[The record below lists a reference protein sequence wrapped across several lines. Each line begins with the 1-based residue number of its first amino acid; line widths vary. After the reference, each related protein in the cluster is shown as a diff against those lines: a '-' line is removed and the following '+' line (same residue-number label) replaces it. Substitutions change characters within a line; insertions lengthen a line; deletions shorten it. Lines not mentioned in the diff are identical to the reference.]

1 MAPKKFTYTPG
12 TGGGKRTAELSATA
26 KRRKAAFSRVGGRS
40 GEDKFGNF
48 ARDVK
53 DVLSYKGTID
63 PAKRNQSTSMEDRRK
78 AMAMGQAAVAK
89 NAGRST
95 IEKGDV
101 VKYGI
106 NWGKK
111 PKKRLRNTVKEI
123 IGVDINNPNVK
134 DIGIAAASFVPVG
147 RVAKIAKGVA
157 NAAQA
162 GKAAESGAKAYSQV
176 NRPIKPM
183 SMVNKQRRADLAK
196 IEAKTGTASPKTGA
210 GSANAAPKQRPK
222 KSPPTVPPTKGAAIK
237 TDDTPKIG
245 SRPRAPLAIPEGY
258 RATRPTNVAGE
269 TIKPFDAP
277 KPYYQQFKVDGKYG
291 EAEKAKFEAAA
302 KEWKRKS
309 KAAEKKATTAPA
321 EQRTG
326 TPIEKMRE
334 DVNRARFRQ
343 AKGNIYKAGKEEG
356 STEAKIQNAAL
367 KEEAAVDRARGAKY
381 SEMLKETPGGVMPER
396 PSVRY
401 PNEGTRGGKTYD
413 SRKSKFTTRPAKIR
427 VAPKRENFASDA
439 KYKSAKNK
447 YDKAIADARAKAD
460 VKQAQV
466 KPAGEIPTTRP
477 EVIAKDIAPKAPS
490 RKGGFKETGS
500 RFRFEGKT
508 GNAGEPKMTKRPKLT
523 EEAYVDEASI
533 KANKQFQGIRPGK
546 EVPEYRN
553 VIDNLPDAKPAP
565 KAASAPKKQSAK
577 SKAGTKP
584 AEIKPA
590 ETPAAPAAAA
600 PKTPKK
606 SSASKPAKPAETKP
620 TETPVETPAA
630 PAAAKTPK
638 KTAAKK
644 TTPAPA
650 EKTTPAAKA
659 TPPKKAKVAKEEP
672 LPERPADSKFKSRET
687 PASNRGVFKNK
698 AGARY
703 VTDVKAQKA
712 LDNLVQPKA
721 AAKPAKPKTTKS
733 RLIKGAAVTGGVGAA
748 GVALKLTRDSDV
760 SPNQVKSG
768 YQAGA
773 GLGRLSKLTIRKA
786 QADRAAA
793 ATKAP
798 PKKFGAAGE
807 SKFLKGRSAVRQSV
821 IDQINKQGMAKSL
834 AAVKS
839 RRNDPEY
846 LEAIRRYYGAKRL
859 KQALEG

>member
-1 MAPKKFTYTPG
+1 
-12 TGGGKRTAELSATA
+12 
-26 KRRKAAFSRVGGRS
+26 
-40 GEDKFGNF
+40 
-48 ARDVK
+48 
-53 DVLSYKGTID
+53 
-63 PAKRNQSTSMEDRRK
+63 
-78 AMAMGQAAVAK
+78 
-89 NAGRST
+89 
-95 IEKGDV
+95 
-101 VKYGI
+101 
-106 NWGKK
+106 
-111 PKKRLRNTVKEI
+111 
-123 IGVDINNPNVK
+123 
-134 DIGIAAASFVPVG
+134 
-147 RVAKIAKGVA
+147 
-157 NAAQA
+157 
-162 GKAAESGAKAYSQV
+162 
-176 NRPIKPM
+176 
-183 SMVNKQRRADLAK
+183 
-196 IEAKTGTASPKTGA
+196 
-210 GSANAAPKQRPK
+210 
-222 KSPPTVPPTKGAAIK
+222 
-237 TDDTPKIG
+237 
-245 SRPRAPLAIPEGY
+245 
-258 RATRPTNVAGE
+258 
-269 TIKPFDAP
+269 
-277 KPYYQQFKVDGKYG
+277 
-291 EAEKAKFEAAA
+291 
-302 KEWKRKS
+302 
-309 KAAEKKATTAPA
+309 
-321 EQRTG
+321 
-326 TPIEKMRE
+326 
-334 DVNRARFRQ
+334 
-343 AKGNIYKAGKEEG
+343 
-356 STEAKIQNAAL
+356 
-367 KEEAAVDRARGAKY
+367 
-381 SEMLKETPGGVMPER
+381 
-396 PSVRY
+396 
-401 PNEGTRGGKTYD
+401 
-413 SRKSKFTTRPAKIR
+413 
-427 VAPKRENFASDA
+427 
-439 KYKSAKNK
+439 
-447 YDKAIADARAKAD
+447 
-460 VKQAQV
+460 
-466 KPAGEIPTTRP
+466 
-477 EVIAKDIAPKAPS
+477 
-490 RKGGFKETGS
+490 
-500 RFRFEGKT
+500 
-508 GNAGEPKMTKRPKLT
+508 MTKRPKLT